1 MKITKTTLRRIIKE
15 ELNAVL
21 NEQDLPQAYAGIA
34 AQDKEARAAAGGY
47 EAQQKQKFT
56 AKQEEMIA
64 MIANF
69 MNQGAAAAE
78 ERYQS
83 YPWSLEPLPVESASL
98 PKNAKAIAN
107 IINNAFEFIE
117 KGQEKPLRGS
127 ARFGK
132 LDSPATAGEQDG
144 THYVTFTV
152 AGHTNQPEMQYLVL
166 NKEGGGIKIIPK
178 PERRDYGLRR
188 KAAMNEAMTMDDH
201 YSKIAMNA
209 KRLMQKKFEGKF
221 GGEGLLSILLGST
234 PRAKIARKKIFA
246 KTDPPTFNMDGEGKP
261 TTVAGQAVLA
271 VIDREIKAYAE
282 KNPELAGKLAP
293 QEVLNFIMSQGRQ

>member
-34 AQDKEARAAAGGY
+34 AQDKKARAAAGGY

-56 AKQEEMIA
+56 EKQEEMIA

-69 MNQGAAAAE
+69 MNQGAAAADHLKAG
-78 ERYQS
+78 YKDPAD
-83 YPWSLEPLPVESASL
+83 YPLTDFLKKLPPETAQL
-98 PKNAKAIAN
+98 PKDAKAIAN
-107 IINNAFEFIE
+107 IINAAFDAIE
-117 KGQEKPLRGS
+117 KRENNRLRGS

-152 AGHTNQPEMQYLVL
+152 AGHTDQPEMQYLVL

-188 KAAMNEAMTMDDH
+188 K
-201 YSKIAMNA
+201 
-209 KRLMQKKFEGKF
+209 
-221 GGEGLLSILLGST
+221 
-234 PRAKIARKKIFA
+234 
-246 KTDPPTFNMDGEGKP
+246 
-261 TTVAGQAVLA
+261 
-271 VIDREIKAYAE
+271 
-282 KNPELAGKLAP
+282 
-293 QEVLNFIMSQGRQ
+293 SQ

>member
-1 MKITKTTLRRIIKE
+1 MVMRITNSTLRRIIKE

-21 NEQDLPQAYAGIA
+21 NEQDLPQAYADIA
-34 AQDKEARAAAGGY
+34 AQDQDARAAAGGY

-56 AKQEEMIA
+56 EKQEEMIA

-98 PKNAKAIAN
+98 PKNAKDIAN

-117 KGQEKPLRGS
+117 KGQRARGKR
-127 ARFGK
+127 RFGE

-152 AGHTNQPEMQYLVL
+152 AGHTDQPEMQYLVL

-188 KAAMNEAMTMDDH
+188 K
-201 YSKIAMNA
+201 
-209 KRLMQKKFEGKF
+209 
-221 GGEGLLSILLGST
+221 
-234 PRAKIARKKIFA
+234 
-246 KTDPPTFNMDGEGKP
+246 
-261 TTVAGQAVLA
+261 
-271 VIDREIKAYAE
+271 
-282 KNPELAGKLAP
+282 
-293 QEVLNFIMSQGRQ
+293 SQ